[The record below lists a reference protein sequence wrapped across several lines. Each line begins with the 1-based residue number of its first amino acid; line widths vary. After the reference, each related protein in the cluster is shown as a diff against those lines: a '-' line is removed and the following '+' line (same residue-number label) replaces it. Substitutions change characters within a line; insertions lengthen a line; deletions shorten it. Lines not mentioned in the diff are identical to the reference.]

1 MNLTT
6 QQKRALR
13 DPCYEAKET
22 ARPGFGW
29 RAIDPTVSILLTMN
43 IGLE

>member
-1 MNLTT
+1 MNLTL

-13 DPCYEAKET
+13 DPCYEAEET
-22 ARPGFGW
+22 SRPGFFW
-29 RAIDPTVSILLTMN
+29 RAIDPTVTLLLTMN

>member
-1 MNLTT
+1 MTP
-6 QQKRALR
+6 QQKKALR
-13 DPCYEAKET
+13 DPCYEAEET

-29 RAIDPTVSILLTMN
+29 RAQDRLVTLLLTMN